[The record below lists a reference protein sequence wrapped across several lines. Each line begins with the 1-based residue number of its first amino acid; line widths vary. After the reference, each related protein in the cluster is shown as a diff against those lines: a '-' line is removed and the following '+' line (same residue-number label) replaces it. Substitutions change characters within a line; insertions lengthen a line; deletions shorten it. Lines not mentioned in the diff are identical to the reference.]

1 MSINNI
7 IVENADLVVI
17 PYPQATLFLN
27 KSMIYLKDV
36 TGKFIYYIV
45 ISSKV
50 KQPIGLFR
58 WIQLYILNDLEI
70 KMLFSLL
77 KPALYL

>member
-27 KSMIYLKDV
+27 KSMIFLKDV
-36 TGKFIYYIV
+36 TGKFIYDIL
-45 ISSKV
+45 ISSKI
-50 KQPIGLFR
+50 KQPTGMFR
-58 WIQLYILNDLEI
+58 WIQLYTLNDL
-70 KMLFSLL
+70 
-77 KPALYL
+77 